1 MVKTALFF
9 LLFLTQEVGWLF
21 LIVGGAAVAHWLR
34 STSMCTFDWLI
45 WMANKGNEGK
55 EKADSCGPSSSR
67 NAARPWHKPKFH
79 QVEEMCGFLV
89 LDGLTTFDGEENV
102 FFTIPSLCYIFF
114 CIFRSNSASVCF
126 LKVLAT
132 ALSGDCLQRI
142 STSLCEPLDKAA
154 NTGN

>member
-1 MVKTALFF
+1 MKARKRLTA
-9 LLFLTQEVGWLF
+9 VGHRVPTMQQGLGINQSF
-21 LIVGGAAVAHWLR
+21 
-34 STSMCTFDWLI
+34 T
-45 WMANKGNEGK
+45 
-55 EKADSCGPSSSR
+55 
-67 NAARPWHKPKFH
+67 
-79 QVEEMCGFLV
+79 VEEMCGFLV